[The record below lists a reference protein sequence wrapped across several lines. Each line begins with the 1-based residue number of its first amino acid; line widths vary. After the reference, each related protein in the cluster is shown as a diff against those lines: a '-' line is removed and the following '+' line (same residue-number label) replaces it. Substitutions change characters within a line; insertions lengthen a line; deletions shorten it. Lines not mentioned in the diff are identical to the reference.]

1 MKAFLAKIFAKR
13 IVKKEQKW
21 INDPIQT
28 QDRIL
33 KELIAFAKNTQFGK
47 EHHFD
52 QINTYE
58 EFKQY
63 VSVNDYEGLKHYFD
77 EVVAG
82 KADILWP
89 GKPLYLAKTSGT
101 TSGAKFIPLT
111 KESIPYHI
119 NSARNA
125 LLYYIHETQN
135 SSFVK
140 GKMIFLQGSPILEDN
155 NGLKV
160 GRLSGISAHFVPN
173 YLQKNRLPS
182 YETNIIEDWETKV
195 DKVVDETVNA
205 DMTLISGIPPWLI
218 MYFERLVKVSG
229 KENVQSI
236 FKNLQLMVTGGVNY
250 EPYREK
256 VNQLIGRKID
266 CIQTY
271 PASEGFIAYQNT
283 QKTEDLL
290 LLLNNGIFY
299 EFIPVDEF
307 FNENPTRICLKDVEI
322 GKDYVLILNT
332 NAGLWGYNIGDTVRF
347 TSVKPY
353 RIVVSGRIKHYTSA
367 FGEHVIGHE
376 VEQALQRTI
385 EQFPA
390 SVNEFTV
397 APQVNPTE
405 GLPYHEWLIEFDQL
419 PQNVEVFVNELNLQM
434 RKQNTY
440 YDDLITGNI
449 LQPLVVSFVEKNGF
463 QDYMKSIGKL
473 GGQNKVPRL
482 SNNREIADEFYQLNL
497 IKPKIENTHNN

>member
-1 MKAFLAKIFAKR
+1 MKAFLAKIFAKY

-21 INDPIQT
+21 IDHPLET
-28 QDRIL
+28 QDKIL
-33 KELIAFAKNTQFGK
+33 NELIVAAKNTKFGRD
-47 EHHFD
+47 HHFD
-52 QINTYE
+52 EIKTYDD
-58 EFKQY
+58 FKQY
-63 VSVNDYEGLKHYFD
+63 VPVQDYEGLKHYFD
-77 EVVAG
+77 QVIEG
-82 KADILWP
+82 QSDILWP

-101 TSGAKFIPLT
+101 TSGAKYIPLT
-111 KESIPYHI
+111 KESVPSHI
-119 NSARNA
+119 HSARNA

-135 SSFVK
+135 SNFVN
-140 GKMIFLQGSPILEDN
+140 GKMIFLQGSPILEDK
-155 NGLKV
+155 NGLKI

-182 YETNIIEDWETKV
+182 YETNMIEDWERKV
-195 DKVVDETVNA
+195 DNVVEETVKA

-218 MYFERLVKVSG
+218 MYFERLIKISG

-250 EPYREK
+250 EPYRDK
-256 VNQLIGRKID
+256 INQLVGKKID

-283 QKTEDLL
+283 QKSDDLL

-307 FNENPTRICLKDVEI
+307 FDENPTRISLKDVEI

-347 TSVKPY
+347 TSIRPY
-353 RIVVSGRIKHYTSA
+353 KIVVSGRIKHYTSA

-376 VEQALQRTI
+376 VEQALQKTL
-385 EQFPA
+385 EKYPA

-405 GLPYHEWLIEFDQL
+405 GLPYHEWLIEFDHQ
-419 PQNVEVFVNELNLQM
+419 PHDMELFNRELDAQM
-434 RKQNTY
+434 RQQNTY

-449 LQPLVVSFVEKNGF
+449 LRPLIVSEVKKEGF
-463 QDYMKSIGKL
+463 QKYMKSIGKL

-482 SNNREIADEFYQLNL
+482 SNNRDIADEFYQLNL
-497 IKPKIENTHNN
+497 IQKS

>member
-1 MKAFLAKIFAKR
+1 MKAFLAKIFAKY

-21 INDPIQT
+21 IDHPLET
-28 QDRIL
+28 QDKIL
-33 KELIAFAKNTQFGK
+33 NELIVAAKNTKFGRD
-47 EHHFD
+47 HHFD
-52 QINTYE
+52 EIKTYDD
-58 EFKQY
+58 FKQY
-63 VSVNDYEGLKHYFD
+63 VPVQDYEGLKHYFD
-77 EVVAG
+77 QVIEG
-82 KADILWP
+82 QSDILWP

-101 TSGAKFIPLT
+101 TSGAKYIPLT
-111 KESIPYHI
+111 KESVPSHI
-119 NSARNA
+119 HSARNA

-135 SSFVK
+135 SNFVN
-140 GKMIFLQGSPILEDN
+140 GKMIFLQGSPILEDK
-155 NGLKV
+155 NGLKI

-182 YETNIIEDWETKV
+182 YETNMIEDWERKV
-195 DKVVDETVNA
+195 DNVVEETVKA

-218 MYFERLVKVSG
+218 MYFERLIKVSG

-256 VNQLIGRKID
+256 VNQLVGKKID

-271 PASEGFIAYQNT
+271 PASEGFIGYQNT
-283 QKTEDLL
+283 QKSDDLL

-307 FNENPTRICLKDVEI
+307 FDENPTRISLKDVEI
-322 GKDYVLILNT
+322 GKDYVLVLNT

-347 TSVKPY
+347 TSIHPY
-353 RIVVSGRIKHYTSA
+353 KIVVSGRIKHYTSA

-376 VEQALQRTI
+376 VEQALQKTL
-385 EQFPA
+385 EKYPA

-405 GLPYHEWLIEFDQL
+405 GLPYHEWLIEFDHQ
-419 PQNVEVFVNELNLQM
+419 PHDMEVFNRELDAQM
-434 RKQNTY
+434 RQQNTY

-449 LQPLVVSFVEKNGF
+449 LRPLIVSEVEKEGF
-463 QDYMKSIGKL
+463 QKYMKSIGKL

-482 SNNREIADEFYQLNL
+482 SNNRDIADEFYQLNL
-497 IKPKIENTHNN
+497 IQKN

>member
-13 IVKKEQKW
+13 IVNKEQKW
-21 INDPIQT
+21 IENPLDT
-28 QDRIL
+28 QYKIL
-33 KELIAFAKNTQFGK
+33 KELVAFAKNTKFGK
-47 EHHFD
+47 DHHFD
-52 QINTYE
+52 EINTYQD
-58 EFKQY
+58 FKNL
-63 VSVNDYEGLKHYFD
+63 VPVNDYEGLKHYFD
-77 EVVAG
+77 EVVTG
-82 KADILWP
+82 KSDILWP
-89 GKPLYLAKTSGT
+89 GKPIYLAKTSGT
-101 TSGAKFIPLT
+101 TSGAKYIPLT

-125 LLYYIHETQN
+125 LLYYIHEKQN
-135 SSFVK
+135 ADFVN
-140 GKMIFLQGSPILEDN
+140 GKMIFLQGSPILEEQ

-182 YETNIIEDWETKV
+182 HETNIIEDWETKV
-195 DKVVDETVNA
+195 DRVVAETVNA

-218 MYFERLVKVSG
+218 MYFERLIKISG

-271 PASEGFIAYQNT
+271 PASEGFIAYQNS
-283 QKTEDLL
+283 QQSEDLL
-290 LLLNNGIFY
+290 LLLNNGMFY

-307 FNENPTRICLKDVEI
+307 FDENPTRISIKDVEL

-347 TSVKPY
+347 TSLKPFK
-353 RIVVSGRIKHYTSA
+353 IVVSGRIKHYTSA

-376 VEQALQRTI
+376 VEHALQKTI
-385 EQFPA
+385 EKFPA
-390 SVNEFTV
+390 SVNEFSV
-397 APQVNPTE
+397 APQVNPAE
-405 GLPYHEWLIEFDQL
+405 GLPYHEWLIEFDQK
-419 PQNVEVFVNELNLQM
+419 PQNITEFNKELDVQM

-449 LQPLVVSFVEKNGF
+449 LTQLQISIVEKDGF
-463 QDYMKSIGKL
+463 QCYMKSIGKL

-482 SNNREIADEFYQLNL
+482 SNNRDIADEFYTLNL
-497 IKPKIENTHNN
+497 INKQQ

>member
-1 MKAFLAKIFAKR
+1 
-13 IVKKEQKW
+13 
-21 INDPIQT
+21 
-28 QDRIL
+28 
-33 KELIAFAKNTQFGK
+33 
-47 EHHFD
+47 
-52 QINTYE
+52 
-58 EFKQY
+58 
-63 VSVNDYEGLKHYFD
+63 
-77 EVVAG
+77 
-82 KADILWP
+82 
-89 GKPLYLAKTSGT
+89 
-101 TSGAKFIPLT
+101 
-111 KESIPYHI
+111 
-119 NSARNA
+119 
-125 LLYYIHETQN
+125 
-135 SSFVK
+135 
-140 GKMIFLQGSPILEDN
+140 
-155 NGLKV
+155 
-160 GRLSGISAHFVPN
+160 
-173 YLQKNRLPS
+173 
-182 YETNIIEDWETKV
+182 
-195 DKVVDETVNA
+195 
-205 DMTLISGIPPWLI
+205 MTLISGIPPWLI

-229 KENVQSI
+229 KEDVQSI

-376 VEQALQRTI
+376 VEQALQKTI
-385 EQFPA
+385 EQYPA

>member
-13 IVKKEQKW
+13 IVNKEQKW
-21 INDPIQT
+21 IENPLET
-28 QDRIL
+28 QDKIL
-33 KELIAFAKNTQFGK
+33 KELVAFAKNTKFGK
-47 EHHFD
+47 DHHFD
-52 QINTYE
+52 EINTYQD
-58 EFKQY
+58 FKNLIP
-63 VSVNDYEGLKHYFD
+63 VNDYEGLKHYFD
-77 EVVAG
+77 EVVTG
-82 KADILWP
+82 KSDILWP
-89 GKPLYLAKTSGT
+89 GKPIYLAKTSGT
-101 TSGAKFIPLT
+101 TSGAKYIPLT

-125 LLYYIHETQN
+125 LLYYIYEKQN
-135 SSFVK
+135 ADFVN
-140 GKMIFLQGSPILEDN
+140 GKMIFLQGSPILEEQ

-182 YETNIIEDWETKV
+182 HETNIIEDWETKV
-195 DKVVDETVNA
+195 DRVVAETVNA

-218 MYFERLVKVSG
+218 MYFERLIKISG

-271 PASEGFIAYQNT
+271 PASEGFIAYQNS
-283 QKTEDLL
+283 QQSEDLL
-290 LLLNNGIFY
+290 LLLNNGMFY

-307 FNENPTRICLKDVEI
+307 FDEKPTRISIKDVEL

-347 TSVKPY
+347 TSLKPFK
-353 RIVVSGRIKHYTSA
+353 IVVSGRIKHYTSA

-376 VEQALQRTI
+376 VEQALQKTI
-385 EQFPA
+385 EKFPA
-390 SVNEFTV
+390 SVNEFSV
-397 APQVNPTE
+397 APQVNPAE
-405 GLPYHEWLIEFDQL
+405 GLPYHEWLIEFDQK
-419 PQNVEVFVNELNLQM
+419 PQNIAEFNKELDIQM

-449 LQPLVVSFVEKNGF
+449 LTQLQISIVEKDGF
-463 QDYMKSIGKL
+463 QCYMKSIGKL

-482 SNNREIADEFYQLNL
+482 SNNRDIADEFYTLNL
-497 IKPKIENTHNN
+497 INKQQ

>member
-13 IVKKEQKW
+13 IVNKEQKW
-21 INDPIQT
+21 IKNPLET
-28 QDRIL
+28 QDKIL
-33 KELIAFAKNTQFGK
+33 KELVAFAKNTKFGK
-47 EHHFD
+47 DHHFD
-52 QINTYE
+52 QINTYQD
-58 EFKQY
+58 FKKL
-63 VSVNDYEGLKHYFD
+63 VPVHDYEGLKHYFD

-82 KADILWP
+82 KSDILWP
-89 GKPLYLAKTSGT
+89 EKPIYLAKTSGT
-101 TSGAKFIPLT
+101 TSGAKYIPLT

-125 LLYYIHETQN
+125 LLYYIHEKQN
-135 SSFVK
+135 ADFVN
-140 GKMIFLQGSPILEDN
+140 GKMIFLQGSPILEEE

-195 DKVVDETVNA
+195 DRVVEETVNA

-218 MYFERLVKVSG
+218 MYFERLIKISG

-271 PASEGFIAYQNT
+271 PASEGFIAYQNS
-283 QKTEDLL
+283 QQSEDLL
-290 LLLNNGIFY
+290 LLLNNGMFY

-307 FNENPTRICLKDVEI
+307 FDEKPTRISIKDVEL

-347 TSVKPY
+347 TSLKPFK
-353 RIVVSGRIKHYTSA
+353 IVVSGRIKHYTSA

-376 VEQALQRTI
+376 VEQALQKTI
-385 EQFPA
+385 EKFPA
-390 SVNEFTV
+390 SVNEFSV
-397 APQVNPTE
+397 APQVNPAE
-405 GLPYHEWLIEFDQL
+405 GLPYHEWLIEFDQK
-419 PQNVEVFVNELNLQM
+419 PQNIAEFNKELDVQM

-449 LQPLVVSFVEKNGF
+449 LTQLQISIVEKDGF
-463 QDYMKSIGKL
+463 QCYMKSIGKL

-482 SNNREIADEFYQLNL
+482 SNNRDIADEFYTLNL
-497 IKPKIENTHNN
+497 INKQQ

>member
-1 MKAFLAKIFAKR
+1 MKAFLAKIFAKY

-21 INDPIQT
+21 IDHPLET
-28 QDRIL
+28 QDKIL
-33 KELIAFAKNTQFGK
+33 NELIVAAKNTKFGRD
-47 EHHFD
+47 HHFD
-52 QINTYE
+52 EIKTYDD
-58 EFKQY
+58 FKQY
-63 VSVNDYEGLKHYFD
+63 VPVQDYEGLKHYFD
-77 EVVAG
+77 QVIEG
-82 KADILWP
+82 QSDILWP

-101 TSGAKFIPLT
+101 TSGAKYIPLT
-111 KESIPYHI
+111 KESVPSHI
-119 NSARNA
+119 HSARNA

-135 SSFVK
+135 SNFVN
-140 GKMIFLQGSPILEDN
+140 GKMIFLQGSPILEDK
-155 NGLKV
+155 NGLKI

-182 YETNIIEDWETKV
+182 YETNMIEDWERKV
-195 DKVVDETVNA
+195 DNVVEETVKA

-218 MYFERLVKVSG
+218 MYFERLIKISG

-256 VNQLIGRKID
+256 INQLVGKKID

-283 QKTEDLL
+283 QKSDDLL

-307 FNENPTRICLKDVEI
+307 FDENPTRISLKDVEI

-347 TSVKPY
+347 TSIRPY
-353 RIVVSGRIKHYTSA
+353 KIVVSGRIKHYTSA

-376 VEQALQRTI
+376 VEQALQKTL
-385 EQFPA
+385 EKYPA

-405 GLPYHEWLIEFDQL
+405 GLPYHEWLIEFDHQ
-419 PQNVEVFVNELNLQM
+419 PHDMEVFNRELDAQM
-434 RKQNTY
+434 RQQNTY

-449 LQPLVVSFVEKNGF
+449 LRPLIVSEVKKEGF
-463 QDYMKSIGKL
+463 QKYMKSIGKL

-482 SNNREIADEFYQLNL
+482 SNNRDIADEFYQLNL
-497 IKPKIENTHNN
+497 IQKS